1 MLPSTKAVSNQFVVG
16 YLAPGKSHLVGF
28 VRNLRILTFVVLPAS
43 VAYWFEF
50 EFWIPAG
57 LCEATA
63 FCELDIPVMY
73 LWVPIWI
80 LVGGLTTWT
89 AILEEQ
95 AWLNWKMTPPHTYRS
110 G

>member
-1 MLPSTKAVSNQFVVG
+1 MNAVSNQFVVG

-50 EFWIPAG
+50 EFWIPAS
-57 LCEATA
+57 LCEAA
-63 FCELDIPVMY
+63 GLCELDIPPVY
-73 LWVPIWI
+73 LWVAFGS
-80 LVGGLTTWT
+80 LVAGLTAWVNV
-89 AILEEQ
+89 LEEE
-95 AWLNWKMTPPHTYRS
+95 AWLNWTKTPPHTYRR